1 MLTGS
6 ILIVS
11 ILVLTITAW
20 VGFNETKKQFN
31 YVTHVAVPLKETAS
45 DVQKNL
51 LLSAAELGLYSPES
65 GDGDRQVYQK
75 NISQFQSDSEQALAQ
90 LREFG
95 VNSEAVNNLSSLIQN
110 YFERATQYMVLVD
123 QESVLTHKH
132 EELRSQFTEM
142 VALYNVEFRDI
153 NDYLRSES
161 EYIGALLATKR
172 FNNSALSTFEG
183 MTSVLESDEP
193 ETILELSEEV
203 SGDYESWLSVW
214 PVIQESIGVLG
225 DVTDELMVNS
235 KTLLMGENS
244 IPQVR
249 IELLDVQGN
258 KLNQLFLMND
268 LQSNLDQET
277 LQFTDFASQLQI
289 SSEDKALATL
299 DQAVQ
304 FLGWVA
310 GISTLVSLVLFWSL
324 IQEIRRPLRTINSG
338 LKLLTAGDLTVRL
351 NQEKTIELNDLV
363 SGVNGLTESLATII
377 GQVATG
383 TRTLTD
389 SSDDSLVIST
399 RIEKQSKEQQVETQ
413 QVAQAMTEMES
424 VSKKVEQQS
433 VDTINAAGEL
443 NNAAQVNKTLM
454 AENIAA
460 IQLLHKQLQDAT
472 DTMNELQSS
481 SESIASIL
489 ATIQSIAEQTNLLAL
504 NAAIEAARAGEQG
517 RGFAVVADEVRSL
530 AKRTQDATLEISQMT
545 ETLKSS
551 ANSSVDL
558 MARSQTEVE
567 DIVVKSQKTDQSLIE
582 MVQYLQSVVDMS
594 EQIQHA
600 SEEQSRVAKEV
611 TQNIARIAQ
620 LSDVSAADAEK
631 SKKSNE
637 GLTQLAES
645 QREMI
650 QRFKLP

>member
-1 MLTGS
+1 M
-6 ILIVS
+6 
-11 ILVLTITAW
+11 
-20 VGFNETKKQFN
+20 
-31 YVTHVAVPLKETAS
+31 
-45 DVQKNL
+45 
-51 LLSAAELGLYSPES
+51 
-65 GDGDRQVYQK
+65 
-75 NISQFQSDSEQALAQ
+75 
-90 LREFG
+90 
-95 VNSEAVNNLSSLIQN
+95 
-110 YFERATQYMVLVD
+110 
-123 QESVLTHKH
+123 
-132 EELRSQFTEM
+132 
-142 VALYNVEFRDI
+142 
-153 NDYLRSES
+153 
-161 EYIGALLATKR
+161 
-172 FNNSALSTFEG
+172 
-183 MTSVLESDEP
+183 
-193 ETILELSEEV
+193 
-203 SGDYESWLSVW
+203 
-214 PVIQESIGVLG
+214 
-225 DVTDELMVNS
+225 
-235 KTLLMGENS
+235 
-244 IPQVR
+244 
-249 IELLDVQGN
+249 
-258 KLNQLFLMND
+258 
-268 LQSNLDQET
+268 
-277 LQFTDFASQLQI
+277 
-289 SSEDKALATL
+289 
-299 DQAVQ
+299 
-304 FLGWVA
+304 
-310 GISTLVSLVLFWSL
+310 
-324 IQEIRRPLRTINSG
+324 RTINSG
-338 LKLLTAGDLTVRL
+338 LRLLTAGDLTVRL
-351 NQEKTIELNDLV
+351 NPEKTIELNDLV

-377 GQVATG
+377 GQVAKG
-383 TRTLTD
+383 TRTLTE
-389 SSDDSLVIST
+389 SSDNSLVISK

-413 QVAQAMTEMES
+413 QVAQAMTEMER

-433 VDTINAAGEL
+433 SDTIDAAGEL

-582 MVQYLQSVVDMS
+582 MVQYLQSVVEMS
-594 EQIQHA
+594 EQIQLA